1 MSITRIDNIV
11 DNIIDNNIDNNIE
24 IFMSIPS
31 TAAAFPINGLLAF
44 FKLDDLTDAS
54 GNGNDL
60 INTNDVQFVAGKIDN
75 CAQFN
80 GTGQSLGLN
89 SFSSTFSSNSP
100 YTISLW
106 YNVTTLKDLFSLVG
120 CSDAE
125 TINIHGDISGAL
137 SINNAAEADINI
149 PSFFTEGSWNH
160 LVVTRNS
167 SDEIAVWKNGVKLIE
182 TASTDTYGPVP
193 FLNIGNYD
201 TSGEQF
207 AMDGKID
214 AVGLWQRTLTQSEIE
229 SLYNNY
235 NGLEP

>member
-1 MSITRIDNIV
+1 MPKLGLGLGLVAKKFVITN
-11 DNIIDNNIDNNIE
+11 
-24 IFMSIPS
+24 
-31 TAAAFPINGLLAF
+31 AAPAFPSNGLLAF
-44 FKLDDLTDAS
+44 YKLDDLTDAS
-54 GNGNDL
+54 GNGNTLTDEG
-60 INTNDVQFVAGKIDN
+60 NVAFSSGKIGN

-89 SFSSTFSSNSP
+89 SFSSPFSSNLP

-106 YNVTTLKDLFSLVG
+106 YNVTTLKNYFSLVG
-120 CSDAE
+120 CSETE
-125 TINIHGDISGAL
+125 TINIHGDVDGGL
-137 SINNAAEADINI
+137 SINNAGESDINI
-149 PSFFTEGSWNH
+149 PNFFTAGSWNH

-167 SDEIAVWKNGVKLIE
+167 SNEIEVWKNGVSLGA
-182 TASTDTYGPVP
+182 TASTDTYGNIP

-214 AVGLWQRTLTQSEIE
+214 AVGIWQRTLTQSEIE